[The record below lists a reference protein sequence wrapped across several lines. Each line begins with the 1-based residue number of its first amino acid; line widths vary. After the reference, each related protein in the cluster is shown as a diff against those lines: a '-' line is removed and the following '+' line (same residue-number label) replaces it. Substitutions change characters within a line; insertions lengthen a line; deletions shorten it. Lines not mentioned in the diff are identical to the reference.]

1 VHPARFEL
9 AVLPKD
15 ESQQNAELRQA
26 FLRHL
31 PRRIEAVRRRGHRVC
46 RGIWDVNTVTLLYQ
60 DVQGLA
66 GAAGRY
72 GLLDASERLFQVERL
87 IEPLIRQLR
96 MPSDEDRAAIEA
108 QLNSLDVI
116 ADPPAPTVKSA
127 RDFVVPLPERSGH
140 GPTAVLLTPPEE
152 YWRRFSHRE
161 QAMLTSESHGQPP
174 PVTALARRW
183 SADDAPADV
192 GAESVAEAA
201 QLVNAGSVFALDAAH
216 VQAQADREQAREEL
230 VVPPQPRA
238 ALVADGGAS
247 LAPPESRPRTGRIF
261 YLSDIA
267 PFSRELTQ
275 ALGQLGYAV
284 DRLESPEE
292 LKEMLGSLAPD
303 LIVIDGSFF
312 DQIEH
317 LGEFIKRVRQRVPGK
332 LPLLAFS
339 ELNDLNSRL
348 KAMRAGVDT
357 LIPLPISA
365 ADASLRVRELVEVDN
380 HEPFRVM
387 IVEDDRSQAMFA
399 ETVLRKAGMDTLAV
413 TDPLDT
419 LERLEAFHPDLVLM
433 DLYMPNISGMELTA
447 IIRERDQFI
456 NMPIVFLSGEQDAEK
471 HFEALSAGG
480 DDFLAKPIRPKF
492 LISAVNNRA
501 RRARQLARR
510 RALDPKDSTTG
521 LYHRTFV
528 IDRLNE
534 LLGHDDSGQHQGGV
548 MFIEVEGV
556 QKLREHKGLAAYEPV
571 MRQVGATI
579 ASFARP
585 DELAAR
591 YGDSTYLLLSP
602 VRDIGELERLARNM
616 VDRLSNE
623 LVEADQHSVP
633 VAARIG
639 IAAFTPQIADAA
651 DMLNAAERACSRSR
665 QRGDAQVMVY
675 QPESLVVGG
684 GLVDAIRR
692 ALDEDGFQ
700 LLFQPIVS
708 LHSTGDEQYEVLLR
722 LRGDSGEII
731 GASQIIDVARGAGL
745 VSAIDRWCLGKCLRV
760 VEERK
765 RQGRPVRLFVNQS
778 VESTLDPE
786 RVPWLKQSLET
797 RRVAPDALALELK
810 LGDVLAR
817 MREALAFFEAVRKI
831 GVRVVVDDYD
841 GGLTALQLLSVMST
855 DYLKIS
861 DKYTRGNAI
870 SAHSDELRTLV
881 RAAHDGGRYVI
892 APKVET
898 AQSAAS
904 LWTMGVDLIQGN
916 FVQQPGSDLGFDFSA
931 SAL

>member
-1 VHPARFEL
+1 
-9 AVLPKD
+9 VLPKD

-26 FLRHL
+26 FMRHL
-31 PRRIEAVRRRGHRVC
+31 PRRIEAVRKRGHRVC

-72 GLLDASERLFQVERL
+72 GLLDASERLFQIERL

-96 MPSDEDRAAIEA
+96 MPTEEDRAAIEL
-108 QLNSLDVI
+108 QLDSLDAII
-116 ADPPAPTVKSA
+116 APPAPATRSV
-127 RDFVVPLPERSGH
+127 RDFVVPPAERSGP
-140 GPTAVLLTPPEE
+140 GWTAVVLMPPDE

-161 QAMLTSESHGQPP
+161 VAMLTSDSHGQAPP
-174 PVTALARRW
+174 ATTITRAWRPEDALS
-183 SADDAPADV
+183 SAS
-192 GAESVAEAA
+192 AEGSERA
-201 QLVNAGSVFALDAAH
+201 QIVNAGSVFALDAEHSEART
-216 VQAQADREQAREEL
+216 QSAPAPAQP
-230 VVPPQPRA
+230 VA
-238 ALVADGGAS
+238 AAAAEI
-247 LAPPESRPRTGRIF
+247 APPVEKPVTRPRTGRIF
-261 YLSDIA
+261 YLSDIT
-267 PFSRELTQ
+267 PFGRELTQ

-317 LGEFIKRVRQRVPGK
+317 LGEFVKRVRQRVSGK

-339 ELNDLNSRL
+339 EQDDLNCRL
-348 KAMRAGVDT
+348 KAMRSGVDT
-357 LIPLPISA
+357 LIPLPMSA
-365 ADASLRVRELVEVDN
+365 HQASLRVRELVEVESED
-380 HEPFRVM
+380 PFRVM

-399 ETVLRKAGMDTLAV
+399 ESVLRKAGMETMAV
-413 TDPLDT
+413 TEPLDT
-419 LERLEAFHPDLVLM
+419 LERLEQFRPDLILM
-433 DLYMPNISGMELTA
+433 DLYMPNISGMELTT
-447 IIRERDQFI
+447 IIREREQFI
-456 NMPIVFLSGEQDAEK
+456 NTPIVFLSGEQDSEK

-501 RRARQLARR
+501 RRARLMARKR
-510 RALDPKDSTTG
+510 LVDPKDSTTG
-521 LYHRTFV
+521 LFHRTYV
-528 IDRLNE
+528 IDKLNE
-534 LLGHDDSGQHQGGV
+534 LLGRDDRATHCGGV
-548 MFIEVEGV
+548 MFIEIEGA
-556 QKLREHKGLAAYEPV
+556 QNLREQKGLAASEPI
-571 MRQVGATI
+571 MRQIGATI
-579 ASFARP
+579 ASFARS

-591 YGDSTYLLLSP
+591 YGDATFLLLSP
-602 VRDIGELERLARNM
+602 VREIGEMERLARQIGE
-616 VDRLSNE
+616 RLASE
-623 LVEADQHSVP
+623 LVEVDQHSVP

-639 IAAFTPQIADAA
+639 IASFTPQIADAA
-651 DMLNAAERACSRSR
+651 DMLNAAERACA
-665 QRGDAQVMVY
+665 RGRKQGGASVTVY
-675 QPESLVVGG
+675 QPEVIATGG

-731 GASQIIDVARGAGL
+731 GAQQVIEAARGVGL
-745 VSAIDRWCLGKCLRV
+745 VSSIDRWCLGKCLRV
-760 VEERK
+760 IEERK

-778 VESTLDPE
+778 AESTMDAE

-810 LGDVLAR
+810 LGDVLLH
-817 MREALAFFEAVRKI
+817 MREALAFFESVRKI
-831 GVRVVVDDYD
+831 GVRIVVDEYD
-841 GGLTALQLLSVMST
+841 GGLTALQLLGLISA
-855 DYLKIS
+855 DYLKLA
-861 DKYTRGNAI
+861 DKYTRGHGI
-870 SAHSDELRTLV
+870 SHHVDELRTLV

-916 FVQQPGSDLGFDFSA
+916 FVQQPGAELGFDFSA

>member
-1 VHPARFEL
+1 M
-9 AVLPKD
+9 LPKD

-26 FLRHL
+26 FLKHL
-31 PRRIEAVRRRGHRVC
+31 PRRIEAVRKRGHRVC
-46 RGIWDVNTVTLLYQ
+46 RGIWDVNTVTLLFQ

-66 GAAGRY
+66 GASGRY
-72 GLLDASERLFQVERL
+72 GLLEASERLFQIERL

-96 MPSDEDRAAIEA
+96 MPTDEDRAAIEA
-108 QLNSLDVI
+108 QLGTLDAIV
-116 ADPPAPTVKSA
+116 DPPAPMVRSV
-127 RDFVVPLPERSGH
+127 RDFVVAAPERSGYAH
-140 GPTAVLLTPPEE
+140 GPGVLSPPDE
-152 YWRRFSHRE
+152 YWRRFSHRSV
-161 QAMLTSESHGQPP
+161 AMLTSESHGQQPP
-174 PVTALARRW
+174 ATRLARAPGES
-183 SADDAPADV
+183 SASA
-192 GAESVAEAA
+192 GAGAA
-201 QLVNAGSVFALDAAH
+201 GQDEKLVNAVSVFALDTLHSEASTNYAETRASYTEVRAPVAPVIAEAA
-216 VQAQADREQAREEL
+216 
-230 VVPPQPRA
+230 PQ
-238 ALVADGGAS
+238 VEKAS
-247 LAPPESRPRTGRIF
+247 TRPRTGRIF

-267 PFSRELTQ
+267 PFGRELTQ
-275 ALGQLGYAV
+275 SLGQLGYAV
-284 DRLESPEE
+284 DRLENPEE

-303 LIVIDGSFF
+303 LIVIDSAFF

-317 LGEFIKRVRQRVPGK
+317 LGEFVKRVRQRVSGK

-357 LIPLPISA
+357 LISLPMPSHE
-365 ADASLRVRELVEVDN
+365 ASLRVRELVEVDN
-380 HEPFRVM
+380 EDPFRVM

-399 ETVLRKAGMDTLAV
+399 ESVLRKAGMETMAV

-419 LERLEAFHPDLVLM
+419 LERLEQFRPDLVLM

-447 IIRERDQFI
+447 IIRERDEFI
-456 NMPIVFLSGEQDAEK
+456 NTPIVFLSGEQDSEK

-501 RRARQLARR
+501 RRARQLARKR
-510 RALDPKDSTTG
+510 VLDPKDSTTG
-521 LYHRTFV
+521 LYHRTYV

-534 LLGHDDSGQHQGGV
+534 LLGHDDRSQQNGGV
-548 MFIEVEGV
+548 MFIEVEGA
-556 QKLREHKGLAAYEPV
+556 QKLREQKGLVVYEPV

-591 YGDSTYLLLSP
+591 YGDSTFLLLSP
-602 VRDIGELERLARNM
+602 VRDLGELEALARQITT
-616 VDRLSNE
+616 RLSTE
-623 LVEADQHSVP
+623 LVEVEQHSVT
-633 VAARIG
+633 VAARVG
-639 IAAFTPQIADAA
+639 IAGFTPQIADAA
-651 DMLNAAERACSRSR
+651 DMLNAAERACSRARTQAGAS
-665 QRGDAQVMVY
+665 VIVY
-675 QPESLVVGG
+675 QPEALAVGG

-692 ALDEDGFQ
+692 ALDEDGLQ

-708 LHSTGDEQYEVLLR
+708 LHSTGEEQYEVLLR

-731 GASQIIDVARGAGL
+731 GAQQIIETARGANL

-760 VEERK
+760 IEERK

-778 VESTLDPE
+778 VESILDPD

-797 RRVAPDALALELK
+797 RRVAPDSLALELR
-810 LGDVLAR
+810 LSDVLAR
-817 MREALAFFEAVRKI
+817 MREALTFFEAVRKI
-831 GVRVVVDDYD
+831 GVRVVVDEYD
-841 GGLTALQLLSVMST
+841 GGLTSLQLLSVVSI
-855 DYLKIS
+855 DYLKLS
-861 DKYTRGNAI
+861 DKYTRGNSV
-870 SAHSDELRTLV
+870 SAHADELRTLV
-881 RAAHDGGRYVI
+881 RAAHDGGRHVI

-904 LWTMGVDLIQGN
+904 LWTMGIDLIQGN
-916 FVQQPGSDLGFDFSA
+916 FVQQPGSELGFDFSA

>member
-1 VHPARFEL
+1 
-9 AVLPKD
+9 
-15 ESQQNAELRQA
+15 
-26 FLRHL
+26 
-31 PRRIEAVRRRGHRVC
+31 
-46 RGIWDVNTVTLLYQ
+46 
-60 DVQGLA
+60 
-66 GAAGRY
+66 
-72 GLLDASERLFQVERL
+72 
-87 IEPLIRQLR
+87 
-96 MPSDEDRAAIEA
+96 
-108 QLNSLDVI
+108 
-116 ADPPAPTVKSA
+116 
-127 RDFVVPLPERSGH
+127 
-140 GPTAVLLTPPEE
+140 
-152 YWRRFSHRE
+152 
-161 QAMLTSESHGQPP
+161 
-174 PVTALARRW
+174 
-183 SADDAPADV
+183 
-192 GAESVAEAA
+192 
-201 QLVNAGSVFALDAAH
+201 
-216 VQAQADREQAREEL
+216 
-230 VVPPQPRA
+230 
-238 ALVADGGAS
+238 
-247 LAPPESRPRTGRIF
+247 
-261 YLSDIA
+261 
-267 PFSRELTQ
+267 
-275 ALGQLGYAV
+275 LGYAV

-303 LIVIDGSFF
+303 LIVIDGGFF

-317 LGEFIKRVRQRVPGK
+317 LGEFVKRVRQRVSGK

-339 ELNDLNSRL
+339 EQDDLNSRL
-348 KAMRAGVDT
+348 KAMRSGVDT
-357 LIPLPISA
+357 LIPLPMSA
-365 ADASLRVRELVEVDN
+365 HQASLRVRELVEVDN
-380 HEPFRVM
+380 DDPFRVM
-387 IVEDDRSQAMFA
+387 IVEDDRAQAMFA
-399 ETVLRKAGMDTLAV
+399 ESVLRKAGMETLAV

-419 LERLEAFHPDLVLM
+419 LERLEQFRPDLVLM

-456 NMPIVFLSGEQDAEK
+456 NTPIVFLSGEQDTEK

-501 RRARQLARR
+501 RRARMLARKR
-510 RALDPKDSTTG
+510 VVDPKDSTTG
-521 LYHRTFV
+521 LFHRTYV
-528 IDRLNE
+528 IDKLNE
-534 LLGHDDSGQHQGGV
+534 LLGHDDRGAQSGGV
-548 MFIEVEGV
+548 MFIEIEGA
-556 QKLREHKGLAAYEPV
+556 QKLREDKGLAAHEQI

-591 YGDSTYLLLSP
+591 YGDASFLLLSP
-602 VRDIGELERLARNM
+602 VREVAEMESLARQISA
-616 VDRLSNE
+616 RLGAE
-623 LVEADQHSVP
+623 LVEVDQHSVP

-639 IAAFTPQIADAA
+639 IAGFTPQMADAA
-651 DMLNAAERACSRSR
+651 DMLNAAERACARGR
-665 QRGDAQVMVY
+665 QHGGAGVTVFR
-675 QPESLVVGG
+675 PEALAAGG

-722 LRGDSGEII
+722 LRGDAGEII
-731 GASQIIDVARGAGL
+731 GAQQVIEAARGAGL

-760 VEERK
+760 IEERK

-778 VESTLDPE
+778 LESTLDAE

-797 RRVAPDALALELK
+797 RRVAPDALALEIK
-810 LGDVLAR
+810 LSDVLLQ

-831 GVRVVVDDYD
+831 GVRIVVDEYD
-841 GGLTALQLLSVMST
+841 GGLTALQLLSLISA
-855 DYLKIS
+855 DYLKLA

-870 SAHSDELRTLV
+870 SSHADELRTLV

-916 FVQQPGSDLGFDFSA
+916 FVQQPGSELGFDFSA

>member
-1 VHPARFEL
+1 M
-9 AVLPKD
+9 LPKD

-31 PRRIEAVRRRGHRVC
+31 PRRIEAVRKRGHRVC

-72 GLLDASERLFQVERL
+72 GLVDASERLFQVERL
-87 IEPLIRQLR
+87 VEPLIRQLR

-108 QLNSLDVI
+108 QLNSLDII
-116 ADPPAPTVKSA
+116 AEPPAVAVRSA
-127 RDFVVPLPERSGH
+127 REFVVPMPERGGH
-140 GPTAVLLTPPEE
+140 GHGATLLTPPEE

-161 QAMLTSESHGQPP
+161 VAMLTSETHGQPP
-174 PVTALARRW
+174 PQTLLAPRT
-183 SADDAPADV
+183 SSVDGSPADRS
-192 GAESVAEAA
+192 GFPTEDA

-216 VQAQADREQAREEL
+216 SQPTVGFREA
-230 VVPPQPRA
+230 PQPAPEAHPEVPAPAEQPA
-238 ALVADGGAS
+238 A
-247 LAPPESRPRTGRIF
+247 RPRTGRIF

-275 ALGQLGYAV
+275 SLGQMGYAV
-284 DRLESPEE
+284 DRLESAEE

-339 ELNDLNSRL
+339 DHNDLNSRL
-348 KAMRAGVDT
+348 KAMRAGVDM
-357 LIPLPISA
+357 LIPLPMSA
-365 ADASLRVRELVEVDN
+365 ADASLRLRELVEVDN
-380 HEPFRVM
+380 DEPFRVM

-399 ETVLRKAGMDTLAV
+399 ETVLRKAGMETLAV

-419 LERLEAFHPDLVLM
+419 LERLEAFRPDLVLM

-456 NMPIVFLSGEQDAEK
+456 NTPIVFLSGEQDSEK

-521 LYHRTFV
+521 LYHRTYV
-528 IDRLNE
+528 IDRLND
-534 LLGHDDSGQHQGGV
+534 LIGHDDRGLHIGGV
-548 MFIEVEGV
+548 LFIEVEGA
-556 QKLREHKGLAAYEPV
+556 QNLREQKGLAVYEPV

-591 YGDSTYLLLSP
+591 YGDSSFLLLSP
-602 VRDIGELERLARNM
+602 VRDLGELEGLARQM
-616 VDRLSNE
+616 VARLSNE
-623 LVEADQHSVP
+623 LVEVDQHSVP

-639 IAAFTPQIADAA
+639 IAGFTPQIADAA
-651 DMLNAAERACSRSR
+651 DMLNAAERACSRAR
-665 QRGDAQVMVY
+665 QQAGSNVVVY
-675 QPESLVVGG
+675 KPEALAGAG
-684 GLVDAIRR
+684 GLVDALRR

-708 LHSTGDEQYEVLLR
+708 LHSTGEEQYEVLVR

-731 GASQIIDVARGAGL
+731 GAQQIIETARGAGL

-760 VEERK
+760 IEERK

-778 VESTLDPE
+778 VESTMDAD

-797 RRVAPDALALELK
+797 RRVAPEALALELK

-817 MREALAFFEAVRKI
+817 MREALAFFDAVRKI
-831 GVRVVVDDYD
+831 GVRVVIDEYD
-841 GGLTALQLLSVMST
+841 GSLTALQLLSVVAT
-855 DYLKIS
+855 DYLKLS

-904 LWTMGVDLIQGN
+904 LWTMGIDLIQGN
-916 FVQQPGSDLGFDFSA
+916 FVQQPGSELGFDFSA

>member
-1 VHPARFEL
+1 
-9 AVLPKD
+9 VLPKD

-26 FLRHL
+26 FMRHL
-31 PRRIEAVRRRGHRVC
+31 PRRIEAVRKRGHRVC

-72 GLLDASERLFQVERL
+72 GLLDASERLFQIERL

-96 MPSDEDRAAIEA
+96 MPTDEDRAAIEL
-108 QLNSLDVI
+108 QLDSLEAI
-116 ADPPAPTVKSA
+116 ISPPAPATRSA
-127 RDFVVPLPERSGH
+127 RDFVVPMAERG
-140 GPTAVLLTPPEE
+140 GPGWASVVLLPPDE

-161 QAMLTSESHGQPP
+161 VAMLNSETHGQPP
-174 PVTALARRW
+174 PATVIARSWRPE
-183 SADDAPADV
+183 DAPLSAGVADS
-192 GAESVAEAA
+192 EPA
-201 QLVNAGSVFALDAAH
+201 QIVNAGSVFALDVEHSAART
-216 VQAQADREQAREEL
+216 QITPA
-230 VVPPQPRA
+230 P
-238 ALVADGGAS
+238 
-247 LAPPESRPRTGRIF
+247 APPPANIATAEVTPPVERPATRPRTGRIY
-261 YLSDIA
+261 YLSDIT
-267 PFSRELTQ
+267 PFGRELTQ

-317 LGEFIKRVRQRVPGK
+317 LGEFVKRVRQRVSGK

-339 ELNDLNSRL
+339 EQDDLNSRL
-348 KAMRAGVDT
+348 KAMRSGVDT
-357 LIPLPISA
+357 LIPLPMSA
-365 ADASLRVRELVEVDN
+365 QQASLRVRELIEVEGED
-380 HEPFRVM
+380 PFRVM

-399 ETVLRKAGMDTLAV
+399 ESVLRKAGMETMAV
-413 TDPLDT
+413 IEPLDT
-419 LERLEAFHPDLVLM
+419 LERLEQFRPDLILM

-456 NMPIVFLSGEQDAEK
+456 NTPIVFLSGEQDSEK

-501 RRARQLARR
+501 RRARLMARKR
-510 RALDPKDSTTG
+510 VVDPKDSTTG
-521 LYHRTFV
+521 LYHRAYV
-528 IDRLNE
+528 IDKLNE
-534 LLGHDDSGQHQGGV
+534 LLGQDDRPIHVGGV
-548 MFIEVEGV
+548 MFIEIEGA
-556 QKLREHKGLAAYEPV
+556 QGLREQKGLAAYEPI
-571 MRQVGATI
+571 MRQIGATI
-579 ASFARP
+579 ASFARA
-585 DELAAR
+585 DELASR
-591 YGDSTYLLLSP
+591 YGDATFLLLSP
-602 VRDIGELERLARNM
+602 VREIGEMESLARQIGERLA
-616 VDRLSNE
+616 SE
-623 LVEADQHSVP
+623 LVEVDQHSLP
-633 VAARIG
+633 VAARVG
-639 IAAFTPQIADAA
+639 IAGFTPQIADAA
-651 DMLNAAERACSRSR
+651 DMLNAAERACA
-665 QRGDAQVMVY
+665 RGRKQGGSSVTVH
-675 QPESLVVGG
+675 QPEVIASSGG

-731 GASQIIDVARGAGL
+731 GAQQVIEAARSVGL
-745 VSAIDRWCLGKCLRV
+745 VSSIDRWCLSKCLRV
-760 VEERK
+760 IEERK

-778 VESTLDPE
+778 AESTMDLE

-810 LGDVLAR
+810 LGDVLMH
-817 MREALAFFEAVRKI
+817 MREALAFFESVRKI
-831 GVRVVVDDYD
+831 GVRVVVDEYD
-841 GGLTALQLLSVMST
+841 GGLTALQLLSLISA
-855 DYLKIS
+855 DYLKLA
-861 DKYTRGNAI
+861 DKYTRGNGI
-870 SAHSDELRTLV
+870 SNHVDELRTLV

-916 FVQQPGSDLGFDFSA
+916 FVQQPGAELGFDFSA